1 MITTFSLTVLMEKL
15 GEKTTRPIS
24 LFGNDQKMKSLEEI
38 LLAQK
43 SCGQEELNQA
53 KEIQLE
59 YGGTLGNILVNLGA
73 ISDAVLISAQAVQF
87 SLGLY
92 EELNLDHITKI
103 SLDHITNDFLIE
115 EGIFPIYEDA
125 DTIGFVSHNPLKAR
139 AISTLKHN
147 IDKMF
152 KLYLATEEDL
162 REVKNIYENEEDE
175 DDDLLDLFEDE
186 IDKLKELASEA
197 PVIKLVNNIFTKAA
211 QKYVSDIHF
220 ESYKNGMKVRYRL
233 DGVLQTVDT
242 IPQKLKQ
249 AVTARLKLISKMNIS
264 ENRLPQDGRITIK
277 ISGVDIDIRASS
289 VPTAF
294 GESFVLRLL
303 GSESVDLR
311 LDVMGFHQENLSIL
325 KEMLKRPN
333 GIILTTG
340 PTGSGKTS
348 TLYAGLN
355 HIHSD
360 DIKIITVED
369 PVEYQ
374 LEGISQIQVKAS
386 IDYTFANALRSIL
399 RQDPDVIMIG
409 EIRDEETAQIAIQ
422 SALTGHL
429 VLSTLHTNSAV
440 GAISRLLDM
449 GMEYFLLKSSILA
462 LMAQRLSRRLCS
474 ECKRPIQLSQE
485 QIKAFDINTLKDHIE
500 DAYNPCEAV
509 GCKSCNFTGY
519 KGRLPI
525 MEIVRFDQK
534 LIEKLDVDKDFN
546 DIRSLGYRTLQDDGV
561 IKFLEGKISLDEVVR
576 LT

>member
-1 MITTFSLTVLMEKL
+1 MNKL
-15 GEKTTRPIS
+15 E
-24 LFGNDQKMKSLEEI
+24 DI
-38 LLAQK
+38 LLAENSCTKEEIKQAVDIQK
-43 SCGQEELNQA
+43 
-53 KEIQLE
+53 E
-59 YGGTLGNILVNLGA
+59 YGGTLGSILVNLGA
-73 ISDAVLISAQAVQF
+73 ISDAVIIKAQAKQF
-87 SLGLY
+87 NFELFSSLNID
-92 EELNLDHITKI
+92 ELNKI
-103 SLDHITNDFLIE
+103 SLDNISNDFLLE
-115 EGIFPIYEDA
+115 HTIFPIDNTNEYTA
-125 DTIGFVSHNPLKAR
+125 FVTHNPLKV
-139 AISTLKHN
+139 SVLSSLKN
-147 IDKMF
+147 ALKKEL
-152 KLYLATEEDL
+152 KLYLATEEEL
-162 REVKNIYENEEDE
+162 RDIKNLYESEDV
-175 DDDLLDLFEDE
+175 DDDVLDIFEDE

-277 ISGVDIDIRASS
+277 ISGIDIDIRASS

-311 LDVMGFHQENLSIL
+311 LDVMGFHSDNLNIL
-325 KEMLKRPN
+325 KDMLKRPN

-374 LEGISQIQVKAS
+374 LEGISQIQVKSS

-449 GMEYFLLKSSILA
+449 GMEYFLLKSSIIA
-462 LMAQRLSRRLCS
+462 LMAQRLTRRLCS
-474 ECKRPIQLSQE
+474 NCKKPIVLGE
-485 QIKAFDINTLKDHIE
+485 DKIRAFNIDYLRDFIE
-500 DAYNPCEAV
+500 DVYNPCEVV
-509 GCKSCNFTGY
+509 GCKECNFTGY
-519 KGRLPI
+519 KCRLPI
-525 MEIVRFDQK
+525 MEIVPFDNK
-534 LIEKLDVDKDFN
+534 LIEKLDIDKDFS

-561 IKFLEGKISLDEVVR
+561 LKFLEGKISLDEVMR